1 MPTPFFADLVREL
14 CQEGGTGPLMPM
26 GAVPGHRRFAG
37 AVPPNMPFHY
47 AVAGIAH
54 PDQWE
59 TGAGRIDP
67 QGRLVR
73 DSVAASSNSG
83 AMVDFLPG
91 LKTIALTVGA
101 SWFATSDAGEA
112 AQNDAIAALETG
124 LATRQPLSTTHGA
137 ATTAAAGDLVTVR
150 RDGGWVNVPLAT
162 FPFRDAAGRHALS
175 GPLGAEDGG
184 AAAPAIGF
192 AADPDCGL
200 FRPGA
205 NMIGIAT
212 GGTERLRLSATGNV
226 GIGTGAP
233 TSALHV
239 ARSNATIVTVEAT
252 NAGATDTQL
261 RIVTPDRDWRIGQN
275 VGGVGVGSLIFY
287 DVTAGAPRLVAEP
300 GGAFRPGLD
309 GVQTLGAAAARWSLL
324 FAATGVI
331 NTSDARDKMWRGG
344 ASDTE
349 MRAAARI
356 VAELGF
362 YQWNDAI
369 AEKGTDGARYHFGVR
384 AQAVWAIMADEGLI
398 APLDADG
405 QPGAARYAFLC
416 CGAWD
421 AAIATDPDGAERCVR
436 AAGYRFGLR
445 LDQLT
450 LFLIAAQERRIAALE
465 AAA

>member
-14 CQEGGTGPLMPM
+14 CQEGGTGPLMPT
-26 GAVPGHRRFAG
+26 GAVPGHRCFAG
-37 AVPPNMPFHY
+37 AVPANTLFHY

-59 TGAGRIDP
+59 AGEGRIDAL
-67 QGRLVR
+67 GRLVR
-73 DSVAASSNSG
+73 DSVAASSSG
-83 AMVDFLPG
+83 GATVDFLPG

-101 SWFATSDAGEA
+101 SWFAASGGGEA
-112 AQNDAIAALETG
+112 AQDDAIAALESG
-124 LATRQPLSTTHGA
+124 LAAKQPLSTTHS
-137 ATTAAAGDLVTVR
+137 ATANAAAGDLVTVR
-150 RDGGWVNVPLAT
+150 RDDGWVNVPLAT
-162 FPFRDAAGRHALS
+162 IPFRGADGRHLLG
-175 GPLGAEDGG
+175 GPLGAGDGS
-184 AAAPAIGF
+184 AAVPAISF

-205 NMIGIAT
+205 NMIAIAT
-212 GGTERLRLSATGNV
+212 GGTERLRLSASGNL
-226 GIGTGAP
+226 GIGTSAP
-233 TSALHV
+233 AAALHV
-239 ARSNATIVTVEAT
+239 VQPNATLVTVEAT

-287 DVTAGAPRLVAEP
+287 DVTAGAPRLIAEP
-300 GGAFRPGLD
+300 GGAFRPGMD
-309 GVQTLGAAAARWSLL
+309 GGQTLGTAAARWSLL

-331 NTSDARDKMWRGG
+331 NTSDARDKRWRGG
-344 ASDTE
+344 ASDAE

-362 YQWNDAI
+362 FQWNDAI

-384 AQAVWAIMADEGLI
+384 AQAVWSIMAEEGLI

-405 QPGAARYAFLC
+405 RPGAARYAFLC
-416 CGAWD
+416 CDAWD
-421 AAIATDPDGAERCVR
+421 AAVATDPDGAERCVR

-445 LDQLT
+445 PDQLT
-450 LFLIAAQERRIAALE
+450 LLLIAAQERRIAALE